1 MDKQLI
7 INVGRQVGSGGL
19 IIAKMLAKAFDCK
32 FYDKEILNLAAQ
44 ESGFSEKFFEKNDET
59 KEYLRSRFHIH
70 VPLLGESSFYSSDF
84 SQEGLYK
91 FQSDAIKK
99 AADEGNC
106 VFVGRTADYVLRDY
120 KNVINIFITAN
131 IDDRIKAVCKRKN
144 IDRAAARKFIEN
156 HEEQRASYYD
166 YYTGK
171 KWGHSESYDLCI
183 NSSHLGIEE
192 TEKFIAEF
200 IRKKFGVSD

>member
-91 FQSDAIKK
+91 FQSEAIRK
-99 AADEGNC
+99 AAQEGRC
-106 VFVGRTADYVLRDY
+106 VFVGRTADYILRDM
-120 KNVINIFITAN
+120 KEKVDVFVTAAS
-131 IDDRIKAVCKRKN
+131 IRSYRSGGKETRTEPHGGQEVHTEQGGHARRILQLLHRKEVG
-144 IDRAAARKFIEN
+144 RGGE
-156 HEEQRASYYD
+156 
-166 YYTGK
+166 
-171 KWGHSESYDLCI
+171 L
-183 NSSHLGIEE
+183 
-192 TEKFIAEF
+192 
-200 IRKKFGVSD
+200 

>member
-7 INVGRQVGSGGL
+7 INVGRQIGSGGL

-91 FQSDAIKK
+91 FQSEAIRK
-99 AADEGNC
+99 AAQEGRC
-106 VFVGRTADYVLRDY
+106 VFVGRTADYILRDM
-120 KNVINIFITAN
+120 KEKVDVFVTADLN
-131 IDDRIKAVCKRKN
+131 DRIEAVAKRHGLSRTEAKKYIQN
-144 IDRAAARKFIEN
+144 KEATRAG
-156 HEEQRASYYD
+156 YYN

-171 KWGHSESYDLCI
+171 KWGAAESYDLCV
-183 NSSHLGIEE
+183 NTSVLGMEQTAQFIEQ
-192 TEKFIAEF
+192 F
-200 IRKKFGVSD
+200 IRQRP

>member
-19 IIAKMLAKAFDCK
+19 IIAKILAKAFDCK

-91 FQSDAIKK
+91 FQSEAIRK
-99 AADEGNC
+99 AAQEGRC
-106 VFVGRTADYVLRDY
+106 VFVGRTADYILRDM
-120 KNVINIFITAN
+120 KEKVDVFVTADLN
-131 IDDRIKAVCKRKN
+131 DRIEAVAERHGLSRTEAKKYIQN
-144 IDRAAARKFIEN
+144 KEATRA
-156 HEEQRASYYD
+156 
-166 YYTGK
+166 G
-171 KWGHSESYDLCI
+171 
-183 NSSHLGIEE
+183 
-192 TEKFIAEF
+192 
-200 IRKKFGVSD
+200 

>member
-91 FQSDAIKK
+91 FQSEAIRK
-99 AADEGNC
+99 AAQEGRC
-106 VFVGRTADYVLRDY
+106 VFVGRTADYILRDM
-120 KNVINIFITAN
+120 KEKVDVFVTADLN
-131 IDDRIKAVCKRKN
+131 DRIEAVAERHGLTRTEAKKYIQN
-144 IDRAAARKFIEN
+144 KEATRAG
-156 HEEQRASYYD
+156 YYN

-171 KWGHSESYDLCI
+171 KWGAAESYDLCV
-183 NSSHLGIEE
+183 NTSVLGMEQTAQFIEQ
-192 TEKFIAEF
+192 F
-200 IRKKFGVSD
+200 IRQRP